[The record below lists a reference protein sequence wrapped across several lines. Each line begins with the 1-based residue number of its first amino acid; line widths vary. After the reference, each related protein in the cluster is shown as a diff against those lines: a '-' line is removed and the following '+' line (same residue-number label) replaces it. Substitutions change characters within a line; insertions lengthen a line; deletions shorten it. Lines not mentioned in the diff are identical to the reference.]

1 MYGYDEMGSDV
12 GADEISEVLADI
24 DPVAADE
31 WDDAGA
37 DEVGARRKRRRRIL
51 GAIFGGPAGAIAA
64 VKARRRDRRQGRQ
77 GAASMA
83 GALNAAIEQ
92 APRRQ
97 PRSGWDRV
105 EPGAGRKLLLGLG
118 SISLASNQAGILDA
132 VAQRDIQPTRLLVSS
147 SGLADVIVT
156 DAKVGSISQLAGI
169 EAVPG
174 EAFSDVAQDVGIQF
188 DVIPGGI
195 TFSLFLVNNGPNPAA
210 VSAMLFGVAAYR

>member
-1 MYGYDEMGSDV
+1 MSYEYDESYGEV
-12 GADEISEVLADI
+12 GADEIADVLADI

-37 DEVGARRKRRRRIL
+37 DEVGRRKKRRRRIL

-64 VKARRRDRRQGRQ
+64 VRARRRDKQRGGMAGRQ
-77 GAASMA
+77 A
-83 GALNAAIEQ
+83 ALNRAIED
-92 APRRQ
+92 APMRR
-97 PRSGWDRV
+97 PRSGYDRV

-118 SISLASNQAGILDA
+118 SVSLATNASGILDA
-132 VAQRDIQPTRLLVSS
+132 VAQRDIQPTRLLISS
-147 SGLADVIVT
+147 SGLADITVS

-169 EAVPG
+169 EAVPA

-188 DVIPGGI
+188 DLIPGGI
-195 TFSLFLVNNGPNPAA
+195 TFSLFIVNGGSGTVT

>member
-1 MYGYDEMGSDV
+1 MAYGYDEMGSEV
-12 GADEISEVLADI
+12 GADEIAEVLADI

-64 VKARRRDRRQGRQ
+64 VKARRRDRRQG
-77 GAASMA
+77 ASMA
-83 GALNAAIEQ
+83 GALNAAIES
-92 APRRQ
+92 APQRD

-105 EPGAGRKLLLGLG
+105 KPGAGRKLLLGLG
-118 SISLASNQAGILDA
+118 AVTIGINATAILDA

-169 EAVPG
+169 EGVPA

-195 TFSLFLVNNGPNPAA
+195 TFSLFLTNNGAAPAA